1 MPNSSVVT
9 DIPRLPPIESARH
22 AEPGKLAGRLTGPVR
37 RIPIAAL
44 RMANSPRTRGLD
56 QDHVLALSDTGAP
69 LPPIIVD
76 RTTMRVIDGMHRLTA
91 ALRNG
96 QEAISAVLVD
106 SAGDDESFLLSVEL
120 NVAHGLPLTR
130 ADRRAAVEQIIR
142 GFPAM
147 SDRSIA
153 TIAGLTPKT
162 VSAIRRTLGAA
173 AQSSTRVGRDG
184 RIRPTNYADGR
195 RAAGLIVAARPE
207 ASLREIAREAGIS
220 VGTARDV
227 RRRMSAGQ
235 DPVPNGCQPVAV
247 SDRGDTS
254 PDPAANRPD
263 PVAASRTVL
272 EVMRKDPAL
281 RYTESGRELLRWLG
295 SRAAVVHELDE
306 AATRVPP
313 HCVPMVS
320 KIAQACARAWA
331 SFADELEQQLAEY
344 K

>member
-1 MPNSSVVT
+1 MPNSRVIT
-9 DIPRLPPIESARH
+9 DIPRQPPAGTARH
-22 AEPGKLAGRLTGPVR
+22 PEPGNLTARVAGPVR

-44 RMANSPRTRGLD
+44 RMAVSPRTKGLD
-56 QDHVLALSDTGAP
+56 QGHVLALSDTDTP
-69 LPPIIVD
+69 LPPIVVD
-76 RTTMRVIDGMHRLTA
+76 RNTMRVIDGMHRLTA

-96 QEAISAVLVD
+96 QESIDAVLVD
-106 SAGDDESFLLSVEL
+106 SADDNEAFLLSVEL

-162 VSAIRRTLGAA
+162 VSAVRRTLGET
-173 AQSSTRVGRDG
+173 AQPRTRIGRDG
-184 RIRPTNYADGR
+184 RIRPTNHADGR

-227 RRRMSAGQ
+227 RRRVSAGQ
-235 DPVPNGCQPVAV
+235 DPVPNGCQTPAAGE
-247 SDRGDTS
+247 REAS
-254 PDPAANRPD
+254 PDVTADRPD

-272 EVMRKDPAL
+272 EIMRKDPAL

-331 SFADELEQQLAEY
+331 SFANDLEQQLAEY